1 MIMQANI
8 LVLSNINTEYVEG
21 LGGVY
26 QTFWVYYRRHFE
38 LEMSN

>member
-8 LVLSNINTEYVEG
+8 LVLCIINIKYVEG

-26 QTFWVYYRRHFE
+26 QTFWVYYRRNFD
-38 LEMSN
+38 LEMFT